1 MECTK
6 IDGNVFYIGK
16 NEPNDVGVEIEVLSA
31 KKTILKDLQ
40 LHAYAFQVLN
50 TCIMD
55 GSFFFIDNGTG
66 HEVNVLDG
74 DIAIPA
80 DIIMMEAEIIA
91 HEVMPKYR
99 FLFNYE
105 MKCVEFIYPTEI
117 L

>member
-6 IDGNVFYIGK
+6 VDGNVFYLGDSNSDK
-16 NEPNDVGVEIEVLSA
+16 VGVDYEILSA

-55 GSFFFIDNGTG
+55 GSFFFVDNGAG
-66 HEVNVLDG
+66 HKVDYLDG
-74 DIAIPA
+74 DIEIQP
-80 DIIMMEAEIIA
+80 DIIMMQAEIIA